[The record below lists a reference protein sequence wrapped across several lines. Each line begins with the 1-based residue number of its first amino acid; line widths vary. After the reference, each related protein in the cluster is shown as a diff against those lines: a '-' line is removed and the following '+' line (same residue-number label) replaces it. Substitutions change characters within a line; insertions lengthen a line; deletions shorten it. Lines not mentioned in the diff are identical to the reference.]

1 MDLDK
6 IYQKLDKLDNKLD
19 AYMVQT
25 ENRLTKLETTVIS
38 IQSGF
43 KIMIMSIVGIV
54 STAVTY
60 MIQKVFNS

>member
-6 IYQKLDKLDNKLD
+6 IYQKLDKLDTKLD

-38 IQSGF
+38 IQSGL
-43 KIMIMSIVGIV
+43 KILVMSVVGVV

>member
-6 IYQKLDKLDNKLD
+6 IYKKLDKLDTKLD
-19 AYMVQT
+19 AYMIQT

-38 IQSGF
+38 VQSSL
-43 KIMIMSIVGIV
+43 KIMVMSVVGVV